1 MGERITVVGGTDSA
15 IAVTLDGTQ
24 AISLAKQ
31 FGSELQDYYASNK
44 LNYMNVT
51 DSPTSVDDQIGYGMI
66 TQGGGYSAGNGYDY
80 IVVGGFNAD
89 VSPNVG
95 MTATQIS
102 NATLL
107 DQAVTIDSA
116 MNASQ
121 NVKVLAG
128 NTGGFVY
135 NASLESGQ
143 FVGGN
148 AQNNIVFTGNTLNGG
163 NWNIV
168 VGDGNNVIVAGSG
181 NNTIDAG
188 DGNNTIKS
196 GTGNNTITAGEG
208 NNIITLTD
216 GNINQVNSNGNDTI
230 VASSDS
236 TAKNSVTLNGGY
248 SADYNATV
256 NLNAG
261 ASVSDLSFYNTVTV
275 GGGSTIN
282 GGTSGTYTFNGVGN
296 SDQSTLNDGNNS
308 TITASGDLKVV
319 HGDSNTITASG
330 DLSFLN
336 GVGTTENNVTGS
348 VNAFGAAGLDY
359 TLNITDSGSGYFV
372 ADVGNETLNASGST
386 QALQVYANTV
396 VGGTSDFVAT
406 GGSGNDTLVAGT
418 GDSTFTGGAG
428 DNLFMFNKNTADN
441 GNTVITDFSKEGS
454 DNKIG
459 LFNYGLDSSSLQS
472 LLDNSKNDA
481 SGNAVLNLDGHTIT
495 IEGVSVS
502 DLTVNQ
508 FEVANASAAKS

>member
-66 TQGGGYSAGNGYDY
+66 TQGGAYNAGNGYDY
-80 IVVGGFNAD
+80 IVVGGFNEAD
-89 VSPNVG
+89 PSVG
-95 MTATQIS
+95 MTATQIN

-107 DQAVTIDSA
+107 NEAVTIDSA

-128 NTGGFVY
+128 NTGGFTY

-143 FVGGN
+143 FTGGN
-148 AQNNIVFTGNTLNGG
+148 TENNIVFNGNTLNGG

-168 VGDGNNVIVAGSG
+168 TGNG
-181 NNTIDAG
+181 NNTIIAG
-188 DGNNTIKS
+188 AGNNTIQ
-196 GTGNNTITAGEG
+196 AGEG
-208 NNIITLTD
+208 DNVINLTA
-216 GNINQVNSNGNDTI
+216 GNINQVISNGKDTI
-230 VASSDS
+230 TASDSS

-248 SADYNATV
+248 STDFNATV
-256 NLNAG
+256 SLNAG
-261 ASVSDLSFYNTVTV
+261 ASVSDLSYYNTVTV